1 MSTAQPH
8 DPKAPITATT
18 NAPEAAGP
26 DQSDDLI
33 VAPGGKHKTRFLMT
47 FLLVIILLTTFSVTG
62 PLMTA
67 LTGGEMPGKG
77 FLSWEVGGQAREI
90 DAQDFYNEKRRLAP
104 IGGFLFGIG
113 DGRAVSNEEAAR
125 FIVIDSVAE
134 HSGVRVTDDE
144 LVKFVERSFPAGPAG
159 STKEQYSA
167 FLKAYRT
174 TAKDFESIVRRG
186 LRYARYQQLM
196 SAGLSVPDMAAV
208 EKAWR
213 GQHQEYRLVGGRL
226 AVADLVA
233 EARAQAPQGA
243 DLQAWFDL
251 LTPIEKDA
259 YRTQDAASA
268 ELAVFPHQDS
278 AVTGVELYAKYPPA
292 ADANDEAVAREYH
305 QNFGITRF
313 RRTSFEGMTPS
324 IENLVLPFDEVKDAA
339 MKEGKAYKAMS
350 AWIADMNERAGKGEA
365 VDFAAEAAT
374 LGLAFRTQTEVLT
387 FDSWNAL
394 SLPFASRYAFE
405 AILAAQAPGTLPN
418 VVVDQKGLVV
428 AKVLQKNAAA
438 MPPFDQ
444 LSERV
449 AEAWAKKKAGEL
461 AVARLDAVRERFLVA
476 NADGTKGPKAE
487 VEESDFIAALGET
500 KAEIVER
507 DWAER
512 STPPKD
518 TDTPFD
524 VWLRGNF
531 TIWTQTEKTVA
542 KSELDRDGANAWI
555 VRASGVRDPQ
565 LSRMSP
571 GDVSSLGRNNWFM
584 ERGMFTEQQ
593 VSGKL
598 ALEERY
604 KFKLSAEAGE

>member
-1 MSTAQPH
+1 
-8 DPKAPITATT
+8 
-18 NAPEAAGP
+18 
-26 DQSDDLI
+26 
-33 VAPGGKHKTRFLMT
+33 
-47 FLLVIILLTTFSVTG
+47 
-62 PLMTA
+62 
-67 LTGGEMPGKG
+67 
-77 FLSWEVGGQAREI
+77 
-90 DAQDFYNEKRRLAP
+90 
-104 IGGFLFGIG
+104 
-113 DGRAVSNEEAAR
+113 
-125 FIVIDSVAE
+125 
-134 HSGVRVTDDE
+134 
-144 LVKFVERSFPAGPAG
+144 
-159 STKEQYSA
+159 
-167 FLKAYRT
+167 
-174 TAKDFESIVRRG
+174 
-186 LRYARYQQLM
+186 
-196 SAGLSVPDMAAV
+196 
-208 EKAWR
+208 
-213 GQHQEYRLVGGRL
+213 
-226 AVADLVA
+226 
-233 EARAQAPQGA
+233 
-243 DLQAWFDL
+243 
-251 LTPIEKDA
+251 
-259 YRTQDAASA
+259 
-268 ELAVFPHQDS
+268 
-278 AVTGVELYAKYPPA
+278 
-292 ADANDEAVAREYH
+292 
-305 QNFGITRF
+305 
-313 RRTSFEGMTPS
+313 MTPS